1 MTEFSILQFFRADG
15 LKEKNKK
22 GPFTVTKEGDVEKE
36 VSDAL
41 EHPNGR
47 PMAWKSNQ
55 LGSGGQRK

>member
-1 MTEFSILQFFRADG
+1 M
-15 LKEKNKK
+15 
-22 GPFTVTKEGDVEKE
+22 VTKEGDVEKE

-55 LGSGGQRK
+55 LGSRGQRK